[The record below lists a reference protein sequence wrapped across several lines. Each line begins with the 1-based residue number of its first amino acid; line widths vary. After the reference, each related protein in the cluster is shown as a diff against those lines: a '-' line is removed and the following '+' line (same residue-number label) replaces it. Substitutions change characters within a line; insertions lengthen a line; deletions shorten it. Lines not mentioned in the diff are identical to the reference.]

1 MNDKRAF
8 APFHSLA
15 VILLFPFS
23 LLYGIITYIRNKLY
37 DRNIFRPAY
46 FDGIGI
52 VSIGNITVG
61 GTGKTPMTEYL
72 VRMLSPNYRVAVLSR
87 GYKRTTKGFMF
98 VETLSTAAQAG
109 DEPCQIKRK
118 FPDITVAVATNRIE
132 GIGKICENHPDIQVI
147 LLDDAFQYRKIR
159 PTLSILLTDYNRPL
173 FRDSMLPGG
182 RMREWACSAKRADIA
197 VVTKSPAGMSTE
209 EQNDI
214 MHRYAEIFNNKP
226 CFTTVAYGEPVPVFG
241 NGMALSTAS
250 LQRYNVLLITGIAT
264 PKPYE
269 AYLRKHA
276 ASLQTLAF
284 PDHHEFS
291 DKDTERIFKKWENMP
306 SANKVIITTEK
317 DAARLQN
324 IPVPEPVAHSICYIP
339 ITVCFTGGGAS
350 FEKQVKSAIN
360 EHLNKQACM

>member
-1 MNDKRAF
+1 MNDKRTF
-8 APFHSLA
+8 TSFYTFA
-15 VILLFPFS
+15 VIFLFPFS

-37 DRNIFRPAY
+37 DWNIFRPTH
-46 FDGIGI
+46 FDGTGI

-61 GTGKTPMTEYL
+61 GTGKTPMVEYL
-72 VRMLSPNYRVAVLSR
+72 VRMLSQDYRVAVLSR

-98 VETLSTAAQAG
+98 VETLLTAAQAG

-118 FPDITVAVATNRIE
+118 FPDIIVAVATNRIE
-132 GIGKICENHPDIQVI
+132 GIEKIRKNHPGIQVI
-147 LLDDAFQYRKIR
+147 LLDDAFQYRKIK
-159 PTLSILLTDYNRPL
+159 PTLSILLADYNRPL
-173 FRDSMLPGG
+173 YSDGMLPGG
-182 RMREWACSAKRADIA
+182 RMREWACSAQRADIT

-214 MHRYAEIFNNKP
+214 IHRYMKIFNDKP

-241 NGMALSTAS
+241 NGIALSTAG

-269 AYLRKHA
+269 TYLRKHA
-276 ASLQTLAF
+276 ASLQTLVF

-291 DKDTERIFKKWENMP
+291 HKDTECIFKKWENMP
-306 SANKVIITTEK
+306 SANRLIITTEK
-317 DAARLQN
+317 DAVRLQN
-324 IPVPEPVAHSICYIP
+324 IPVPEPVIHLIYYIP
-339 ITVCFTGGGAS
+339 ITVCFTDGGTS

-360 EHLNKQACM
+360 EHLNKQAGM